1 MTNPAHIGKLP
12 RRDTGQVARGTCSPA
27 SMWRTMLSVGYGL
40 HLDTAQGVA
49 MTLRGKVAMVTGG
62 SRGIGRAICL
72 GLAGQGA
79 KVVVASRTE
88 VDTSAGTEF
97 ATYAAGTIH
106 DQAQMIQAQG
116 STAVGLKCDVTG
128 VEDIRHLVAATLE
141 RFGRIDILVNNAG
154 IDCEAPVVDLDI

>member
-1 MTNPAHIGKLP
+1 
-12 RRDTGQVARGTCSPA
+12 
-27 SMWRTMLSVGYGL
+27 
-40 HLDTAQGVA
+40 

-97 ATYAAGTIH
+97 AT
-106 DQAQMIQAQG
+106 
-116 STAVGLKCDVTG
+116 
-128 VEDIRHLVAATLE
+128 
-141 RFGRIDILVNNAG
+141 RF
-154 IDCEAPVVDLDI
+154 